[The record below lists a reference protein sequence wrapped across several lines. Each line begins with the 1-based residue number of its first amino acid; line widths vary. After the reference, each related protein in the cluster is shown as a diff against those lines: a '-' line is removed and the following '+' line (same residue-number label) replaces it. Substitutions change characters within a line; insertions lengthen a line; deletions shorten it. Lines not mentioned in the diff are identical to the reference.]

1 MPARFVL
8 YYWPIPFRA
17 QSIRYILAY
26 AGEAW
31 DEPDLDEVTALYQSA
46 VTEQPVPFMGPP
58 ILHDRH
64 DDVWLSQA
72 PAIAGYVGKAVGL
85 MPGTATKDAL
95 TRKVLSDCIDVLHA
109 LTRNC
114 GALMWTKETWSSFA
128 EHRLP
133 RWLQIFEDLG
143 ARNALKANSG
153 TLLGTPKPG
162 VADLACASLWVT
174 IWDLLPELR
183 EPIAQ
188 YAPNVLSLSQRI
200 AGTDAIRAMRAE
212 QEACWGNVWC
222 EGEIE
227 KSLRTALSDWRS
239 SNAQ

>member
-26 AGEAW
+26 AGEPW
-31 DEPDLDEVTALYQSA
+31 HEPDLDKVTALYQSA
-46 VTEQPVPFMGPP
+46 VPEQPVPFMGPP
-58 ILHDRH
+58 VLHDR
-64 DDVWLSQA
+64 DEDVWLSQA
-72 PAIAGYVGKAVGL
+72 PAIAGYVGEVVGL

-95 TRKVLSDCIDVLHA
+95 TRKVLGDCIDVLHA

-114 GALMWTKETWSSFA
+114 GALMWTKEAWSSFA
-128 EHRLP
+128 EQRLP

-153 TLLGTPKPG
+153 TLLSTPEPG

-183 EPIAQ
+183 EPIATH
-188 YAPNVLSLSQRI
+188 APNVLSLAQRI
-200 AGTDAIRAMRAE
+200 ANADAIRTMRAD
-212 QEACWGNVWC
+212 QQARWGNVWC
-222 EGEIE
+222 EGDIE
-227 KSLRTALSDWRS
+227 ESLRLVLSAWHKH
-239 SNAQ
+239 QPK

>member
-1 MPARFVL
+1 
-8 YYWPIPFRA
+8 
-17 QSIRYILAY
+17 
-26 AGEAW
+26 
-31 DEPDLDEVTALYQSA
+31 LDEVTTLYQSA
-46 VTEQPVPFMGPP
+46 VDEQPVPFMGPP
-58 ILHDRH
+58 ILHDQHH
-64 DDVWLSQA
+64 DIWLSQA

-85 MPGTATKDAL
+85 MPDTATKDAL

-109 LTRNC
+109 MTRNC
-114 GALMWTKETWSSFA
+114 GVLMWTKETWSSFA

-133 RWLQIFEDLG
+133 RWLQIFEELG
-143 ARNALKANSG
+143 ARNALKADSG

-200 AGTDAIRAMRAE
+200 ASVDAIRAMRAD
-212 QEACWGNVWC
+212 QKANWGNIWC
-222 EGEIE
+222 EGDIE
-227 KSLRTALSDWRS
+227 ESLRTVLSDWPNGRS
-239 SNAQ
+239 K

>member
-1 MPARFVL
+1 MPARFGL

-31 DEPDLDEVTALYQSA
+31 DEPDLDEVTALYQSP
-46 VTEQPVPFMGPP
+46 VLEQPVPFMGPP
-58 ILHDRH
+58 ILHDRQ
-64 DDVWLSQA
+64 DGVWLSQA
-72 PAIAGYVGKAVGL
+72 PAIAGYVGEAVDL
-85 MPGTATKDAL
+85 MPGTATNDAL
-95 TRKVLSDCIDVLHA
+95 TQKVLSDCIDVLHA
-109 LTRNC
+109 LTQNC

-133 RWLQIFEDLG
+133 RWLQIFEELG
-143 ARNALKANSG
+143 ARNALKADSG

-174 IWDLLPELR
+174 IWDLLPQLR
-183 EPIAQ
+183 QMIGEH
-188 YAPNVLSLSQRI
+188 APNVLSLSQRI
-200 AGTDAIRAMRAE
+200 AGTDAIRAMRTE
-212 QEACWGNVWC
+212 QDACWGNVWC

-227 KSLRTALSDWRS
+227 RSLRTALSDWRS